1 MKQLKTLTVTFMAGL
16 SLLGGVGQVEA
27 KTIQY
32 QERSFGSFHNTAIDT
47 NGDTIPATLSL
58 LTGQTNVGDMT
69 GETLGE
75 FRPLGPAD
83 IPTGECAGRN
93 LEFTFVNG
101 VGINRFQDGSIL
113 VLAPTF
119 SVLCL
124 DPLTGT
130 GIFINRGE
138 FQSRG
143 STKRFEGV
151 SGLWETRGT
160 VIGLVFNPTTGAA
173 EAGTVNFELK
183 GTLTAPHNRQ

>member
-1 MKQLKTLTVTFMAGL
+1 MRPLRITIRTLIGGL
-16 SLLGGVGQVEA
+16 LLLGSVDSATA
-27 KTIQY
+27 KTTKY
-32 QERSFGSFHNTAIDT
+32 RERSFGTFHNTAIDT

-58 LTGQTNVGDMT
+58 LTGQTNVGRMT

-75 FRPLGPAD
+75 FRPLDPNTD
-83 IPTGECAGRN
+83 TPSGECATGA

-101 VGINRFQDGSIL
+101 VGVNRFRDGSIL

-124 DPLTGT
+124 DPLTGS

-143 STKRFEGV
+143 STKRFAGV
-151 SGLWETRGT
+151 SGSWETHGT
-160 VIGLVFNPTTGAA
+160 VIGLVFTPTGVGVTG
-173 EAGTVNFELK
+173 TINFELN
-183 GTLTAPHNRQ
+183 GDLILP

>member
-1 MKQLKTLTVTFMAGL
+1 MGAMKRLKLTTRI
-16 SLLGGVGQVEA
+16 LLGGILLLGAVEPATA
-27 KTIQY
+27 KIIKY
-32 QERSFGSFHNTAIDT
+32 RERSFGTFHNTAIDT

-58 LTGQTNVGDMT
+58 LTGQTNVGRMT

-75 FRPLGPAD
+75 FRPLDPNTD
-83 IPTGECAGRN
+83 TPSGECTAGT

-101 VGINRFQDGSIL
+101 VGVNRFRDGSIL

-124 DPLTGT
+124 DPLTGS

-143 STKRFEGV
+143 STKRFAGV
-151 SGLWETRGT
+151 SGSWETHGT
-160 VIGLVFNPTTGAA
+160 VLGLVFTPTGVGVTG
-173 EAGTVNFELK
+173 TINCELK
-183 GTLTAPHNRQ
+183 GNLILP